1 MDTNKLPITL
11 CLYNQVADE
20 RIDNLFESYTQ
31 YFEAVEIIDEN
42 ELLEV
47 GDTKTSKWNYLAY
60 NAKTPWILFIEG
72 NEILETSNLSYLNEL
87 NNDIWSSCIVSVQTN
102 KGIESYYQNR
112 LVPTG
117 IEGIFQGRELPDTSN
132 FILDNNVKFLHQSI
146 DIQSDVIPWE
156 QIDISAERV
165 SLNSPVNLFLYEAR
179 KYISEQKFVQAASS
193 YRVALKKDRLLPYDH
208 LAALNGLARCY
219 VEQHKWVRA
228 LELMEYSI
236 DLEPQQHLA
245 YLIKYKVYQLAKNWD
260 AAVEALNS
268 YLQNYEI
275 FSKSSHD
282 IKIPYDE
289 TVLELSNLH
298 LDLGMKDK
306 AYEYY
311 CDFLNTSLEEVRE
324 SHHLALKMAIG
335 LEKKREANKHFKFL
349 YPDILSLNLDKIE
362 TKQFHDYMEMFLENN
377 WHSTVE
383 KIYTRLYEA
392 YPTNR
397 MYRRKLIATL
407 IKADKLE
414 LAREIMQKV
423 A

>member
-1 MDTNKLPITL
+1 M
-11 CLYNQVADE
+11 
-20 RIDNLFESYTQ
+20 
-31 YFEAVEIIDEN
+31 
-42 ELLEV
+42 
-47 GDTKTSKWNYLAY
+47 
-60 NAKTPWILFIEG
+60 
-72 NEILETSNLSYLNEL
+72 
-87 NNDIWSSCIVSVQTN
+87 
-102 KGIESYYQNR
+102 
-112 LVPTG
+112 VPTG

-268 YLQNYEI
+268 YLRNYEI

-349 YPDILSLNLDKIE
+349 YPDILRLNLDKIE

-383 KIYTRLYEA
+383 KIYTKLYEA

>member
-11 CLYNQVADE
+11 CLYNQAADE
-20 RIDNLFESYTQ
+20 RIDNLFESYTH
-31 YFEAVEIIDEN
+31 YFQKVEIIGETD
-42 ELLEV
+42 LLEV

-72 NEILETSNLSYLNEL
+72 NEILETSNLSYLHEL
-87 NNDIWSSCIVSVQTN
+87 NNDTWSSCIVSVQTN

-132 FILDNNVKFLHQSI
+132 FILENNVKLLHQSI

-156 QIDISAERV
+156 KIDISAERV

-193 YRVALKKDRLLPYDH
+193 YRVALKKDRLLPYDR

-219 VEQHKWVRA
+219 VEQHKWARA

-260 AAVEALNS
+260 AAVQALNS

-383 KIYTRLYEA
+383 KIYTKLYEA

>member
-11 CLYNQVADE
+11 CLYNQAADE

-60 NAKTPWILFIEG
+60 NAKTPWILFIEA

-87 NNDIWSSCIVSVQTN
+87 NNDTWSSCIVSVQTN

-179 KYISEQKFVQAASS
+179 KYKSEQKFVQAASS
-193 YRVALKKDRLLPYDH
+193 YRVALKKARLLSYDH

-260 AAVEALNS
+260 AAIEALNS

>member
-11 CLYNQVADE
+11 CLYNQAADE
-20 RIDNLFESYTQ
+20 RIDNLFESYTH
-31 YFEAVEIIDEN
+31 YFQKVEIIGETD
-42 ELLEV
+42 LLEV

-72 NEILETSNLSYLNEL
+72 NEILETSNLSYLHEL
-87 NNDIWSSCIVSVQTN
+87 NNDTWSSCIVSVQTN

-132 FILDNNVKFLHQSI
+132 FILENNVKLLHQSI

-156 QIDISAERV
+156 KIDISAERV

-193 YRVALKKDRLLPYDH
+193 YRVALKKDRLLPYDR

-219 VEQHKWVRA
+219 VEQHKWARA

-268 YLQNYEI
+268 YLQNYAI

-383 KIYTRLYEA
+383 KIYTKLYEA

>member
-11 CLYNQVADE
+11 CLYNQAADE

-31 YFEAVEIIDEN
+31 YFEKVEITTQN

-47 GDTKTSKWNYLAY
+47 GGTKTSKWNYLAY

-72 NEILETSNLSYLNEL
+72 NEILEMSNLSYLHEL
-87 NNDIWSSCIVSVQTN
+87 NNDTWSSCIVSVQTN

-132 FILDNNVKFLHQSI
+132 FILENNVKFLHQSI

-193 YRVALKKDRLLPYDH
+193 YRVALKKDRLLPYDQ

-245 YLIKYKVYQLAKNWD
+245 YLIKYKVYQLGKNWD
-260 AAVEALNS
+260 AAVDALNS

-349 YPDILSLNLDKIE
+349 YPDILNLNLNRIE

-383 KIYTRLYEA
+383 KIYTKLYEA

>member
-11 CLYNQVADE
+11 CLYNQAVDE

-31 YFEAVEIIDEN
+31 YFETVEIIGET
-42 ELLEV
+42 ELLDI

-72 NEILETSNLSYLNEL
+72 NEILEMSNLSYLNEL
-87 NNDIWSSCIVSVQTN
+87 YNDTWSSCIVSVQTN

-193 YRVALKKDRLLPYDH
+193 YRVALKKDRLLSYDH

-383 KIYTRLYEA
+383 KIYTKLYEA